1 MINLIDLKFVNF
13 DYHLVKPPKH
23 ILVEYKIHQYR
34 YQYCFLVLDSK
45 KEQPIYKT
53 VHKAKDFLIKDVG
66 QTSCFFILP
75 KENLSMLY
83 QLQDF
88 RVTSYV

>member
-1 MINLIDLKFVNF
+1 MYLKFVNF

-23 ILVEYKIHQYR
+23 ILVKYKIHQYR
-34 YQYCFLVLDSK
+34 YQYCFLVLDSIILSK
-45 KEQPIYKT
+45 RNSLYIKI
-53 VHKAKDFLIKDVG
+53 VHKAKAFLIKDVD
-66 QTSCFFILP
+66 QIFCFFILP